1 MPAERKFG
9 MDHQH
14 YEWSPLSTRGILRWP
29 QDARVALCV
38 IIVLEHMEWQPPSGS
53 YQAANLAGGSV
64 PRAFPDYARL
74 SHREY
79 GHRVG
84 IFRVLDVLDKYG
96 IKATIAMDALTAE
109 NYPFLVNHCLERGCE
124 IICHGFSASRM
135 ITSNMSQ
142 EEENEYIAV
151 SLESL
156 TRATGATPQGWM
168 GPEYGES
175 LRTPQLL
182 AEKGLTYVCDWA
194 NDEQPYVMK
203 TDQGELFSL
212 PVMLELDD
220 AMAMA
225 HRHVTVDN
233 YGTML
238 KEAFE
243 TMHRDGGENGR
254 VMVLNLHPWLIG
266 QPFRIG
272 CLDDALGH
280 ITRHEGVWPATGY
293 EIVDWFRAHRPAD
306 TVG

>member
-1 MPAERKFG
+1 MPAERKLG

-29 QDARVALCV
+29 QDARVAICV
-38 IIVLEHMEWQPPSGS
+38 IIVLEHMEWEPPSGS
-53 YQAANLAGGSV
+53 YQAANLAGGSI

-96 IKATIAMDALTAE
+96 IKATVAMDALTAE
-109 NYPFLVNHCLERGCE
+109 NYPYLVNHCRERGCE
-124 IICHGFSASRM
+124 FICHGISASRM
-135 ITSNMSQ
+135 ITSNMSL
-142 EEENEYIAV
+142 EEENEYIGT
-151 SLESL
+151 SIESL
-156 TRATGATPQGWM
+156 AQATGATPKGWM

-175 LRTPQLL
+175 ARTPQLL
-182 AEKGLTYVCDWA
+182 ASRGLSYVCDWA
-194 NDEQPYVMK
+194 NDEQPYIMK
-203 TDQGELFSL
+203 TDQGQLFSL

-220 AMAMA
+220 VTAMAQ
-225 HRHVTVDN
+225 RRVTVDD

-238 KEAFE
+238 KEGFD
-243 TMHRDGGENGR
+243 TMYRDGAANGR
-254 VMVLNLHPWLIG
+254 VLVLNLHPWLIG

-280 ITRHEGVWPATGY
+280 MIQHQGVWPATGS
-293 EIVDWFRAHRPAD
+293 EIIDWYQAHRPAD
-306 TVG
+306 PVG